1 MTEDRPEDNVIPFKR
16 PGRKRSRRGRTRHSQ
31 GPKRQFQHHDRVV
44 RLHARG
50 LVHSDVFV
58 RWLVE
63 LATNLHLDGW
73 ARSTENHD
81 MDILIAGEEG
91 DVRQM
96 MEHLQE
102 GPRPVDMLMVEEVV
116 MKGNEPLWQGFHH
129 LSPAGT

>member
-1 MTEDRPEDNVIPFKR
+1 MTDERDTNNVLPFRKPASKR
-16 PGRKRSRRGRTRHSQ
+16 RAREKVRRQ
-31 GPKRQFQHHDRVV
+31 KPKLQFQHHDKVV

-63 LATNLHLDGW
+63 VATNLHLDGW

-96 MEHLQE
+96 MEYLQD
-102 GPRPVDMLMVEEVV
+102 GPRPVDMLLVEEVV